1 MKSLTIISSVY
12 VKENDDMNKKIV
24 VSGLIIGGLVL
35 AGIAGKNFADDI
47 LLWGGEDNIE
57 QINHNL
63 ESLDKAL
70 ENKEQNISSLNSRL
84 SSNNQELEQAK
95 ANVEEYKQKVLTLEN
110 DKNQLTIE
118 KTNLENQLSGKMLNC
133 KVNKMKS
140 MLKLMK

>member
-84 SSNNQELEQAK
+84 SSIIKNLS
-95 ANVEEYKQKVLTLEN
+95 KQRLTL
-110 DKNQLTIE
+110 KNI
-118 KTNLENQLSGKMLNC
+118 
-133 KVNKMKS
+133 NKKC
-140 MLKLMK
+140 

>member
-1 MKSLTIISSVY
+1 MKSLTIIGSVC
-12 VKENDDMNKKIV
+12 VKENGDMNKKIV

-63 ESLDKAL
+63 ETLDKAL

-84 SSNNQELEQAK
+84 SSNNQELEQVK

-110 DKNQLTIE
+110 ARIIDPDD
-118 KTNLENQLSGKMLNC
+118 
-133 KVNKMKS
+133 
-140 MLKLMK
+140 